1 MINRLFGTSARL
13 VQSMA
18 SQPVTFSQVSKTV
31 RGLLTTMQHTLTVF
45 GLSAVAV
52 LALLYTN
59 PDAAK
64 KVSELL
70 YPDTVAAAPAP
81 AVVATANPAPI
92 HAVALDTAQEHHADV
107 KHLGNTKQQQNVTS
121 WLAKRYRVAGDA
133 ANMLVSTAYMTAHE
147 IKLDPLLIL
156 AVMAIES
163 GLNPFAESPMGAKGL
178 MQVMAKVHHDKFEE
192 VGGTQAALNP
202 VANIRVG
209 AQILKDY
216 VKRTGSVEGGL
227 KTYVGAADMDDD
239 SGYGAKVLAEYH
251 RLKQVAGGKKVPTT
265 TPAAPAQMVVKA
277 APADKPAAAPAP
289 ATPKAEPAPA
299 AEPNAE
305 ALATL

>member
-1 MINRLFGTSARL
+1 
-13 VQSMA
+13 MA
-18 SQPVTFSQVSKTV
+18 SQPITFSQVTKTA

-70 YPDTVAAAPAP
+70 YPESVAPAP
-81 AVVATANPAPI
+81 VAATIATAAPMPARD
-92 HAVALDTAQEHHADV
+92 VALEATQDPADLKV
-107 KHLGNTKQQQNVTS
+107 PGNSKQQQNVTS

-133 ANMLVSTAYMTAHE
+133 ANMLVSTAYTTAHE

-192 VGGTQAALNP
+192 VGGAEAALNP

-227 KTYVGAADMDDD
+227 KTYVGAADMEDD
-239 SGYGAKVLAEYH
+239 SGYGAKVLAEYK
-251 RLKQVAGGKKVPTT
+251 RLKLVAGGKKVPTT

-277 APADKPAAAPAP
+277 APAAPAA
-289 ATPKAEPAPA
+289 PKAEQVP
-299 AEPNAE
+299 AEPHTE